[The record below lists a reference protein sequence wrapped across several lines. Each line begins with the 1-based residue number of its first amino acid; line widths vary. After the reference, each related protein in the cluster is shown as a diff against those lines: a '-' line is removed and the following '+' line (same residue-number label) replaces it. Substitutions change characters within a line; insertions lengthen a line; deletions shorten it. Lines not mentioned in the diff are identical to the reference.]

1 LEASVERRAFYRSGT
16 LPWLLIGPQLLLVL
30 VFFYWPTAQAL
41 FWAFTLEQP
50 WGGGN
55 SWVWF
60 DNFLNIFRD
69 REYWATVARS
79 AFYAMMTTGMSMA
92 VALTLAVFVD
102 RALKGT
108 RLFQSVFVWPYAIA
122 APAAGVAF
130 RFIFAPESGLIG
142 SINEI
147 WPGVWNP
154 AINGTHALVMVIVC
168 HAWLGIGYNFI
179 FFLAALQM
187 IPRSI
192 TEAGAMDGARPFR
205 RMIDLQLPLIAP
217 TVFFLI
223 IMNLISSFTDSFG
236 LIDVMT
242 EGGPVGSTEVMV
254 YKIFFDGFKGFDYS
268 GAAAQSIVLML
279 LVIALT
285 FIQFRWVEK
294 RVHYN

>member
-1 LEASVERRAFYRSGT
+1 MERSAYYRNRV
-16 LPWLLIGPQLLLVL
+16 LPWLLLAPQLILVL
-30 VFFYWPTAQAL
+30 VFFYWPTSQAL
-41 FWAFTLEQP
+41 YWAFTLEQP

-55 SWVWF
+55 SWVGLQ
-60 DNFLNIFRD
+60 NFISIFGD
-69 REYWATVARS
+69 KSYWSTVLRS
-79 AFYAMMTTGMSMA
+79 GLYAAVTTGISMSI
-92 VALTLAVFVD
+92 ALVLASFVD
-102 RALKGT
+102 RSLKGT
-108 RLFQSVFVWPYAIA
+108 KFFQSVYVWPYAIA

-142 SINEI
+142 ALNTI
-147 WPGVWNP
+147 WPGLWNP
-154 AINGTHALVMVIVC
+154 AINGGQALLMVMVC

-192 TEAGAMDGARPFR
+192 SEAGAMDGARPVR
-205 RMIDLQLPLIAP
+205 RLLDLQLPLIAP
-217 TVFFLI
+217 TVFFLM

-242 EGGPVGSTEVMV
+242 EGGPFGQTEVMV
-254 YKIFFDGFKGFDYS
+254 YKIYFDGFKTLDYS

-279 LVIALT
+279 IVIALT
-285 FIQFRWVEK
+285 FVQFKWVER